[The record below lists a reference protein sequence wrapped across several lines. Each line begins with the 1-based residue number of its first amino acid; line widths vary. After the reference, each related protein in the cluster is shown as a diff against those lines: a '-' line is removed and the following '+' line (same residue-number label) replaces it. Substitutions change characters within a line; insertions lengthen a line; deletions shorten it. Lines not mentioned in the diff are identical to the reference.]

1 MKKSN
6 KIIALLMALLTAVCA
21 LASCG
26 GAGETKETEK
36 APEQSAEVTAAETEA
51 PETEAPADLSKEIRV
66 YTLAGPTGMGM
77 AKMISDKKNGKS
89 ELNCTFNVATA
100 PDQVTAEVV
109 KGEYEIAAVPVNL
122 ASVLYN
128 KTEGAL
134 KVAAVNTLGV
144 LYVLENG
151 ETVKSVSDL
160 KGQTIYATGQ
170 GSTPEYTLRY
180 ILEKNGIDPDK
191 DVTVEYLSE
200 HAELATKMTSGDV
213 KLGMLPEPNVTAVT
227 NGNKDVRVALDLTE
241 EWNKVAPSDLVQ
253 GVVIVNKKFAEENPA
268 LLAKFLEEYNDSVA
282 FANENV
288 DEVSVM
294 IEEAGIIPKAAVAKK
309 ALPNCNIVFLEG
321 EQMKAAV
328 SGMLEVLFAAKPQSV
343 GGKLPDDAFYYLG
356 K

>member
-1 MKKSN
+1 MKKIN
-6 KIIALLMALLTAVCA
+6 KIIALLMALLTAVCVF
-21 LASCG
+21 ASCG

-36 APEQSAEVTAAETEA
+36 APEQTAEETSA
-51 PETEAPADLSKEIRV
+51 ETEAPADLTKEIRV

-77 AKMISDKKNGKS
+77 AKMISDTKNGKS
-89 ELNCTFNVATA
+89 KLNCTFNVATA
-100 PDQVTAEVV
+100 PDQVTAEVI
-109 KGEYEIAAVPVNL
+109 KGEFEIAAVPVNL
-122 ASVLYN
+122 ASALYN
-128 KTEGAL
+128 KTDGGV

-151 ETVKSVSDL
+151 ESVKSLSDL
-160 KGQTIYATGQ
+160 KGQKIYATGQ
-170 GSTPEYTLRY
+170 GATPEYTLRY

-191 DVTVEYLSE
+191 DVTIEYLSE

-227 NGNKDVRVALDLTE
+227 NGNKDVRVALDLTK
-241 EWNKVAPSDLVQ
+241 EWNKVAPYDLVQ
-253 GVVIVNKKFAEENPA
+253 GVVIVSKKFAEEDPA

-282 FANENV
+282 FANEHV

-328 SGMLEVLFAAKPQSV
+328 SGMLDVLFAAKPQSV
-343 GGKLPDDAFYYLG
+343 GGKLPDEAFYYLG